1 MQLHQQQYCNCM
13 QLQYIAVA
21 TALHPSCDA
30 CRCDPDARHNCKDW
44 ATTSDTWGKYKGV
57 MPALLYAGGYIFV
70 GLSTGVLWR

>member
-1 MQLHQQQYCNCM
+1 M

-30 CRCDPDARHNCKDW
+30 CRCDPDARHSCKDW
-44 ATTSDTWGKYKGV
+44 DTTRAERSRDDIV

-70 GLSTGVLWR
+70 GLSNGVLWR